1 MNLFDSAIFW
11 VSSAVAIVGTLMVL
25 ISKSPFHAVLY
36 LIISLFGISMI
47 FYTLGS
53 PFLAALEIIVY
64 AGAIMVL
71 FLFVVQMLSPGVGA
85 APSPDL
91 LRPSAAQFIFP
102 GILAAVLLVVTVM
115 ALVRAG
121 SMTTTEHAHMISARQ
136 LGNVLFTHHFL
147 GVKLASLILLIG
159 TIGGMHLGRAADLDD
174 EESEDKVGVR

>member
-1 MNLFDSAIFW
+1 MILFNSAIFW
-11 VSSAVAIVGTLMVL
+11 ISAAVAIVATLMVL
-25 ISKSPFHAVLY
+25 LSKSPFHAVLY

-85 APSPDL
+85 SVPPDL
-91 LRPSAAQFIFP
+91 MRPRLLQFAFP
-102 GILAAVLLVVTVM
+102 GALVAIMLVVTVL
-115 ALVRAG
+115 ALIRAG
-121 SMTTTEHAHMISARQ
+121 SLTTTEEFNGITARE
-136 LGNVLFTHHFL
+136 LGNALFTHHYL

-159 TIGGMHLGRAADLDD
+159 TIGGMHLGRAAELDN
-174 EESEDKVGVR
+174 EGSEDNVAIR

>member
-1 MNLFDSAIFW
+1 MNILDSAIFW
-11 VSSAVAIVGTLMVL
+11 ISSAVAIVATLMVL

-36 LIISLFGISMI
+36 LIVSLFGISMI
-47 FYTLGS
+47 FYTLGA

-85 APSPDL
+85 AVSPDL
-91 LRPSAAQFIFP
+91 MRPRITNFLFP
-102 GILAAVLLVVTVM
+102 CLLAAVLLVVTAM

-121 SMTTTEHAHMISARQ
+121 SLTTAEYSHMVSARQ
-136 LGNVLFTHHFL
+136 LGNALFTHHYL

-159 TIGGMHLGRAADLDD
+159 TIGGMHLGRAAELDD
-174 EESEDKVGVR
+174 EDSEDKIGLR